1 MALSYNLGYQESIS
15 VHPTRRQILAG
26 KPDST
31 FPNIWQWL
39 IYMWLNIVWY
49 SLCHKTRK
57 KSFAWYFV
65 FHMWLNIS
73 VMLDILFHILFHIVL
88 DIVRFICGWIRPG
101 HRGWAAPARSK
112 SCDNSVCWP
121 AAATAVDV
129 EFVKSF
135 TPVRFPQNFQ
145 FSREKRLNR
154 DILGQKF
161 CCPAATAVDVLNQR
175 YAMISSILWGLR
187 TQSVQLNS
195 PKLKF
200 CLEVF
205 NKLRLIR
212 REKERRGNHRV
223 LPPLVY
229 ILNIY
234 NVCKQMLPRT
244 RSPLQDIRLR
254 HQDFVQDLIP
264 AKAKLPVRLP
274 STLNSA
280 QLNFSLLPSCQSCS
294 AAKKWHLGLS
304 GNSGRHCALRKTG
317 RAAHRLLA
325 SKLLPLHRER

>member
-1 MALSYNLGYQESIS
+1 MALCYSLGYQEIIS

-65 FHMWLNIS
+65 FHMWLNNS

-145 FSREKRLNR
+145 F
-154 DILGQKF
+154 F
-161 CCPAATAVDVLNQR
+161 
-175 YAMISSILWGLR
+175 
-187 TQSVQLNS
+187 
-195 PKLKF
+195 
-200 CLEVF
+200 
-205 NKLRLIR
+205 
-212 REKERRGNHRV
+212 
-223 LPPLVY
+223 
-229 ILNIY
+229 
-234 NVCKQMLPRT
+234 
-244 RSPLQDIRLR
+244 
-254 HQDFVQDLIP
+254 
-264 AKAKLPVRLP
+264 
-274 STLNSA
+274 
-280 QLNFSLLPSCQSCS
+280 
-294 AAKKWHLGLS
+294 
-304 GNSGRHCALRKTG
+304 LRKTPKS
-317 RAAHRLLA
+317 RHSRP
-325 SKLLPLHRER
+325 KILLPCGYCCRCAKPAVCNDIIYPMRT

>member
-1 MALSYNLGYQESIS
+1 MSESEI
-15 VHPTRRQILAG
+15 
-26 KPDST
+26 
-31 FPNIWQWL
+31 FP
-39 IYMWLNIVWY
+39 
-49 SLCHKTRK
+49 
-57 KSFAWYFV
+57 
-65 FHMWLNIS
+65 
-73 VMLDILFHILFHIVL
+73 
-88 DIVRFICGWIRPG
+88 
-101 HRGWAAPARSK
+101 RGWPARSK

-161 CCPAATAVDVLNQR
+161 CCPAVDVLNQR

-187 TQSVQLNS
+187 TQSVQLIS

-244 RSPLQDIRLR
+244 RSPFARYKIASPRFCLRL
-254 HQDFVQDLIP
+254 D
-264 AKAKLPVRLP
+264 
-274 STLNSA
+274 T
-280 QLNFSLLPSCQSCS
+280 CQSQ
-294 AAKKWHLGLS
+294 
-304 GNSGRHCALRKTG
+304 T
-317 RAAHRLLA
+317 A
-325 SKLLPLHRER
+325 SPPPLHTQLSPT